1 MSEKRYINVMSKISP
16 TAAERLEKIR
26 MRAGFKSK
34 YEILQYLIAAFLKHA
49 DPGGEPDRTDT
60 LSPEL
65 ARMFE
70 DYEDAGMRTFARP
83 DGDMQRGRLAY
94 VMAFFEHRSKGPH
107 MRLVKVLDSQAN
119 ISTST
124 NSHTAVEVALGELFP
139 EQTRK
144 LRAIQRQL
152 RLPTLLE
159 AIDVA
164 CDCFGARRV
173 DAITEET
180 EAEFAGLADADPR
193 RVELGEE
200 NRYKRAR
207 SYNGGY

>member
-16 TAAERLEKIR
+16 ADAERLDKIR
-26 MRAGFKSK
+26 RRAGFKSK
-34 YEILQYLIAAFLKHA
+34 YEIVQYLISSFLKHA
-49 DPGGEPDRTDT
+49 DPGGEPDPSDK

-70 DYEDAGMRTFARP
+70 DYEDVGVRTFARP
-83 DGDMQRGRLAY
+83 DSDMQRGRLAY

-124 NSHTAVEVALGELFP
+124 NSHAAVEVALGELFP
-139 EQTRK
+139 KQARK
-144 LRAIQRQL
+144 LRAIQRRL

-164 CDCFGARRV
+164 CDRFGARPL
-173 DAITEET
+173 DAIADET

-207 SYNGGY
+207 SYKGGY